1 MNRIVLIGNGF
12 DRAHELPTLYSHF
25 INWYW
30 REWGKYLLR
39 GAGRVLEDNFC
50 SFKLVKGV
58 GIANWHDIWSFHYQ
72 LNRFFDPEIESKVLK
87 IAQQD
92 RSLCDYKIKSPF
104 FEKICSEIDKP
115 WFSIE
120 DIYYTFLKSSKDP
133 KQIND
138 DLEFIKNKLVE
149 YLNSLE
155 KPSIN
160 SIIKK
165 QILAPIS
172 QEDIAIGSKEKWK
185 EMMNDRFRYDKSRW
199 EHLIE
204 GYEYNRENPY
214 YSFRSVEYF
223 KNTYGLDIINGE
235 VDESVCP
242 TFRLPDNIM
251 LLDFNYTN
259 TTDLY
264 RPNADKFSVNHIHG
278 KLSNPQ
284 SVIFGYGDEKDEE
297 YKELM
302 KKKDNEYLRHIK
314 SFRYL
319 DASNYRRMLAF
330 IESDSYQICIMG
342 HSCGV
347 TDRTLL
353 STLFEHPNCVSIKPY
368 YHQIDEKTDDYRKLV
383 QNIARNFT
391 DPRLMRDRVVGK
403 ERCEALGK
411 E

>member
-1 MNRIVLIGNGF
+1 MNRVILIGNGF

-30 REWGKYLLR
+30 RDWGNQLR
-39 GAGRVLEDNFC
+39 MSQNKVEEDGLC
-50 SFKLVKGV
+50 SFKLRDQQYDWFNALHFVYRIMTPIEHRDGLEIVEIIKQ
-58 GIANWHDIWSFHYQ
+58 HPD
-72 LNRFFDPEIESKVLK
+72 LFDYT
-87 IAQQD
+87 A
-92 RSLCDYKIKSPF
+92 KSPF

-160 SIIKK
+160 PIIKK

-172 QEDIAIGSKEKWK
+172 QEEIAIGSKEKWK
-185 EMMNDRFRYDKSRW
+185 EMMNDRLKYDKSKW

-242 TFRLPDNIM
+242 TFRLLDNIM

-264 RPNADKFSVNHIHG
+264 IPNVDKFSINHIHG
-278 KLSNPQ
+278 RLSNPQ

-368 YHQIDEKTDDYRKLV
+368 YHQIDENTDDYRKIV